1 LRVVQAGENGGG
13 VAHRGA
19 HHTGQGRDWH
29 ALKGAK
35 DAPVRA
41 VICGARATIPGSAT
55 AASFREL
62 SVKYRPLLAVLLIAT
77 FARAAFADTE
87 SELRA
92 IEETRRAAIK
102 ARDFGVLEK
111 IYSPGFIAV
120 GGNGQ
125 FVDREGL
132 FRLFGQ
138 ADASL
143 VFTTDEIRVVGDG
156 DTAVFFGRLK
166 ASTADGN
173 TLYVSRFSHVFVRRN
188 GQWTCIAGQSTPQP
202 G

>member
-1 LRVVQAGENGGG
+1 
-13 VAHRGA
+13 
-19 HHTGQGRDWH
+19 
-29 ALKGAK
+29 
-35 DAPVRA
+35 
-41 VICGARATIPGSAT
+41 
-55 AASFREL
+55 
-62 SVKYRPLLAVLLIAT
+62 VKYRQLLAVLLIAT

-102 ARDFGVLEK
+102 AKDFGTLEK
-111 IYSPGFIAV
+111 IYAPGFLAI

-138 ADASL
+138 ADASM
-143 VFTTDEIRVVGDG
+143 VFNTDEIRVVVEG
-156 DTAVFFGRLK
+156 DTAVFFGRLT
-166 ASTADGN
+166 ASSAEDK
-173 TLYVSRFSHVFVRRN
+173 TLYVSRFSHVFVKRN